1 MKTLK
6 RTLVMVAASV
16 MFVACTDSQKELAQ
30 QKVDRYEQ
38 YIDSVSSVA
47 ADKAAE
53 NWEAIE
59 ANYLEMK
66 AETNSAVASVEE
78 NADLQMSID
87 ESTVKYETY
96 KAEVIAENER
106 KQAEASKVMMRKSL
120 LGGQYTGGDM
130 KFEWINKDNIL
141 SVYQNFVDTVAKN
154 KDSYSRED
162 WDEIKLLYEAIDTRK
177 NTVEKEGLS
186 SADNRKIAGLKLK
199 FAPMY
204 TFNRMGAKSEE
215 NADAK
220 K

>member
-6 RTLVMVAASV
+6 LTLGIVAASA
-16 MFVACTDSQKELAQ
+16 MFIACNDGQKEMAQ
-30 QKVDRYEQ
+30 KEVDNYEF
-38 YIDSVSSVA
+38 YIDSVSREA
-47 ADKAAE
+47 ASEAAQ

-59 ANYLEMK
+59 MNYQERK
-66 AETNSAVASVEE
+66 SRTDNAIASVEDHSE
-78 NADLQMSID
+78 LQMEVD
-87 ESTVKYETY
+87 EATLKYEEF
-96 KAEVIAENER
+96 KARVIAEHER
-106 KQAEASKVMMRKSL
+106 MEMENSKMMMRKSL
-120 LGGQYTGGDM
+120 LGSGYDGGDM
-130 KFEWINKDNIL
+130 TFEWINKDNIL
-141 SVYQNFVDTVAKN
+141 SVYQNFVDTVDKN

-204 TFNRMGAKSEE
+204 TVNRMGAKSEE
-215 NADAK
+215 NAEAK